1 MILSGFISA
10 SFSHYASEEMAVE
23 VEKFFAE
30 NSTSGAERAVQQTVE
45 RIRINAAWLKRDLP
59 CITAFLKN
67 FK

>member
-1 MILSGFISA
+1 MILSGFIST

-23 VEKFFAE
+23 VEKFFSE
-30 NSTSGAERAVQQTVE
+30 HSTVGVERAVQQTVE

-59 CITAFLKN
+59 CIKAFLQN